1 MRNYYLDFEQPLKE
15 IDQKIIELERNSNAH
30 PKELALL
37 ISDREDCLKS
47 IFSTLTRWQKVQLA
61 RHPQRPLSM
70 DYISSLS
77 PNFIELHGDR
87 YYGDDSAII
96 CGLGSIDSIKVVF
109 WVSKKEKI
117 QKKYLVLDPSQ
128 QHIIN

>member
-15 IDQKIIELERNSNAH
+15 IDQKIIELERNPNAH

-37 ISDREDCLKS
+37 ISEREDCLKS

-77 PNFIELHGDR
+77 PNFIELK
-87 YYGDDSAII
+87 STS
-96 CGLGSIDSIKVVF
+96 SIFVVF
-109 WVSKKEKI
+109 D
-117 QKKYLVLDPSQ
+117 L
-128 QHIIN
+128 IISILSER

>member
-15 IDQKIIELERNSNAH
+15 IDQKIIELEGNSNAH

-37 ISDREDCLKS
+37 ISEREDCLKS

-109 WVSKKEKI
+109 LGQQKGKNTKENI
-117 QKKYLVLDPSQ
+117 YRNFGNMRQ
-128 QHIIN
+128 